1 MRARFYMPCRVHWD
15 ASGMAL
21 FLIPMN
27 INVFSPDF
35 RANPYPAYAHMLP
48 HAVYEVRYDGWTD
61 YVVTQYE
68 HVAALLRDPR
78 LVRTGTADGDWTPP
92 DHWLPYFQM
101 TDHWMLMRNPPDH
114 TRLRGLVNKA
124 FTPAAINL
132 LRGRIEQVADA
143 LIDALPEHGAFDLIG
158 AYAFELPVRV
168 IADMLGVPVADRER
182 FKHWSN
188 ALAAAIDFNNDNRV
202 LDVAAQSAREMTVYM
217 RELIAEKRA
226 RPSDDILSGMIHAE
240 EQGDRLS
247 EDEVIANCGLLLF
260 AGHETTVNLIGNG
273 VYTLLRHPDQLVRLR
288 REPALLPGAVE
299 EILRYES
306 PVQATSR
313 YVAEDVQV
321 GPDVLPKGV
330 NVTLVMAAANR
341 DPRQFTQPDRFDL
354 TRNEARHQ
362 TFGGGIHY
370 CVGAPLARMEG
381 QIGLACLLARLP
393 GLRLAGEEF
402 EWRDNFILR
411 GLKAL
416 PVAAE

>member
-1 MRARFYMPCRVHWD
+1 
-15 ASGMAL
+15 
-21 FLIPMN
+21 MN
-27 INVFSPDF
+27 ISFFAPEF
-35 RANPYPAYAHMLP
+35 RANPYPAYAHMLSRD
-48 HAVYEVRYDGWTD
+48 VYEVKYEGWTD
-61 YVVTQYE
+61 YVVTQYD

-78 LVRTGTADGDWTPP
+78 LVRENTGDGSWTPP
-92 DHWLPYFQM
+92 ENWQPYFQM
-101 TDHWMLMRNPPDH
+101 LQHWMLMRNPPDH

-124 FTPAAINL
+124 FTPAAINR

-143 LIDALPEHGAFDLIG
+143 LIDAFPARGEFDLIS

-182 FKHWSN
+182 FKQWSN
-188 ALAAAIDFNNDNRV
+188 ALAAAIDFSDKATV
-202 LDVAAQSAREMTVYM
+202 LDAAAQAARDMTVYM
-217 RELIAEKRA
+217 RELIADKRA
-226 RPSDDILSGMIHAE
+226 RPADDILSGMVHAE

-273 VYTLLRHPDQLVRLR
+273 VYTLLKHPDQLERLKR
-288 REPALLPGAVE
+288 DPSLVPGAVE

-306 PVQATSR
+306 PVQATARLVS
-313 YVAEDVQV
+313 EDVRV
-321 GPDVLPKGV
+321 GADTLPKGV
-330 NVTLVMAAANR
+330 NVMLVMAAANR
-341 DPRQFTQPDRFDL
+341 DPRHFTHPGRFDL
-354 TRNEARHQ
+354 ARNEARHQ

-381 QIGLACLLARLP
+381 QIGLEKLFARLP
-393 GLRLAGEEF
+393 RLRLAGEVF

-416 PVAAE
+416 PVGTHL